1 MALVAGGDELLE
13 TQIVE
18 VQDEVIEEITHPRI
32 VAVAEDCLTLE
43 VLPIVLEL
51 SLYVYKLRI
60 ELIFLGFLSPSEL
73 LVCHKRIA

>member
-1 MALVAGGDELLE
+1 MILVAGGDELLE
-13 TQIVE
+13 TKEVK

-43 VLPIVLEL
+43 VFPIVLEF
-51 SLYVYKLRI
+51 SLYVHKLSGK
-60 ELIFLGFLSPSEL
+60 LILLVLFGLREL

>member
-1 MALVAGGDELLE
+1 M
-13 TQIVE
+13 E

-32 VAVAEDCLTLE
+32 VAVTEDCLALE
-43 VLPIVLEL
+43 VFPIVLEL
-51 SLYVYKLRI
+51 HFYVSQLRI

>member
-13 TQIVE
+13 TQKVE
-18 VQDEVIEEITHPRI
+18 VQDEVIEEFTHPGV
-32 VAVAEDCLTLE
+32 VAVTEDSLILE
-43 VLPIVLEL
+43 VFPIVLEL
-51 SLYVYKLRI
+51 RFYVSQLRI